1 MFQVQDVCFA
11 RRNALVDW
19 AACFSCDRIGMKS
32 PDYPIYVAL
41 LDDHAVVRM
50 GYAREITSDARMEL
64 AGSYGSSLDLL
75 QALRGGQRIDVLMLD
90 YALSDTD
97 SDGVQLISLLRQRY
111 ASIRILVASAHDNP
125 ATISLVLRAGA
136 DGFLSKAQAMREL
149 LPAVREVALGRRYV
163 PAHLAELLPHIPLAG
178 RKRVSEGADAEAEHA
193 GNGPFDVLSKR
204 EQEVMRCILDGLSV
218 ADIAV
223 KYSRSTKTISNQK
236 LAAFRKLGIRTLVE
250 VAAYRDHY
258 LNR

>member
-1 MFQVQDVCFA
+1 MT
-11 RRNALVDW
+11 
-19 AACFSCDRIGMKS
+19 S

-41 LDDHAVVRM
+41 LDDHVVVRM

-64 AGSYGSSLDLL
+64 AGSYGCSQDLL
-75 QALRGGQRIDVLMLD
+75 HALRGGQRIDVLMLD

-97 SDGVQLISLLRQRY
+97 SDGVQLISILRRRY
-111 ASIRILVASAHDNP
+111 PAMRILVASSHDNP

-149 LPAVREVALGRRYV
+149 LPAVRDVAMGRRYI
-163 PAHLAELLPHIPLAG
+163 PAYLAELLPHIPVAG
-178 RKRVSEGADAEAEHA
+178 RKRSTHGARAEVDHAEE
-193 GNGPFDVLSKR
+193 GPFDVLSKR
-204 EQEVMRCILDGLSV
+204 EQEVMRCILEGLSV

-223 KYSRSTKTISNQK
+223 KYSRSSKTIANQK
-236 LAAFRKLGIRTLVE
+236 LSAFRKLGLRTVVE
-250 VAAYRDHY
+250 VAAFRDRY